1 MTGGEAAIPRVPNGH
16 AWRARTALQEEKG
29 RMRMSRLSTIQS
41 EAAAGKQ
48 RELLDAVQT
57 KLGRVPNMIRT
68 MAQSPAVLE
77 GYLAL
82 SQALAGGMLDARVRQ
97 QLALATAQANEC
109 TYCLSAHTAIGKQVG
124 LAPDEI
130 AAAREA
136 SAADPRSNAV
146 LKFARLVLD
155 RRGDIS
161 DDDVAAIRRAGFT
174 EGEVAEIIA
183 HVALNTFTNYFN
195 KAAGV
200 EVDFP
205 KVELGTPVA
214 CAEC

>member
-1 MTGGEAAIPRVPNGH
+1 M
-16 AWRARTALQEEKG
+16 
-29 RMRMSRLSTIQS
+29 M
-41 EAAAGKQ
+41 
-48 RELLDAVQT
+48 
-57 KLGRVPNMIRT
+57 RT

-77 GYLAL
+77 GYVAF
-82 SQALAGGMLDARVRQ
+82 SGALAGGMLGARLRQ
-97 QLALATAQANEC
+97 QIALATAQANEC
-109 TYCLSAHTAIGKQVG
+109 TYCLAAHTAIGKQVG

-130 AAAREA
+130 AAARDA
-136 SAADPRSNAV
+136 GAAERRNDAA

-155 RRGDIS
+155 RRGDVG

-174 EGEVAEIIA
+174 EGEVAEIVA

-205 KVELGTPVA
+205 RIPLATEAMAGRR
-214 CAEC
+214 

>member
-1 MTGGEAAIPRVPNGH
+1 
-16 AWRARTALQEEKG
+16 
-29 RMRMSRLSTIQS
+29 MSRLSALQS

-48 RELLDAVQT
+48 QELLDAVQR
-57 KLGRVPNMIRT
+57 KLGRVPNMMRT
-68 MAQSPAVLE
+68 MVQSPAVLE
-77 GYLAL
+77 GYLGL

-109 TYCLSAHTAIGKQVG
+109 AYCLAAHMAIGKQVG
-124 LAPDEI
+124 LTPDEL

-136 SAADPRSNAV
+136 SAADPRTHAA
-146 LKFARLVLD
+146 LKFARLLLD

-161 DDDVAAIRRAGFT
+161 DGDFTAVRRAGFT

-183 HVALNTFTNYFN
+183 HVALNIFTNYFN
-195 KAAGV
+195 KAAMV

-205 KVELGTPVA
+205 KVPLTAVK
-214 CAEC
+214 AEKR

>member
-1 MTGGEAAIPRVPNGH
+1 MP
-16 AWRARTALQEEKG
+16 
-29 RMRMSRLSTIQS
+29 RLSTIHPETATGRQS
-41 EAAAGKQ
+41 Q
-48 RELLDAVQT
+48 LLDTIRTQ
-57 KLGRVPNMIRT
+57 LGRVPNMMRT

-82 SQALAGGMLDARVRQ
+82 SRALAGGLLDARLRQ

-124 LAPDEI
+124 LTPGEI
-130 AAAREA
+130 TAARDA
-136 SAADPRSNAV
+136 SATEPRTDAA

-155 RRGDIS
+155 RRGDIG
-161 DDDVAAIRRAGFT
+161 DDDVTAIRRAGFT

-183 HVALNTFTNYFN
+183 HVALNIFTNYFN

-205 KVELGTPVA
+205 RVPLA
-214 CAEC
+214 AEASVGKR

>member
-1 MTGGEAAIPRVPNGH
+1 
-16 AWRARTALQEEKG
+16 
-29 RMRMSRLSTIQS
+29 MSRLSTIHP

-57 KLGRVPNMIRT
+57 KLGWVPNMMRT

-77 GYLAL
+77 GYLGL
-82 SQALAGGMLDARVRQ
+82 SQALAGGKLDARVRQ

-124 LAPDEI
+124 LTPDEL

-136 SAADPRSNAV
+136 SAADPRTHAA
-146 LKFARLVLD
+146 LKFARLVIE
-155 RRGDIS
+155 RRGDIG
-161 DDDVAAIRRAGFT
+161 DGDVTAIRRAGFT

-183 HVALNTFTNYFN
+183 HVALNIFTNYFN
-195 KAAGV
+195 KAAEV

-205 KVELGTPVA
+205 KVPLAGVK
-214 CAEC
+214 AETR